1 MTSQLSGSAPPT
13 GRIRIQ
19 VQDNGRPVRGASVSL
34 YTAPAGSDG
43 ALNAAAVAQHYV
55 ATLVSNEQGR
65 GLFADLAPGAY
76 LLACHHQPQ
85 QAPTAVTV
93 EADTEIDVPIEFG
106 LALAVTLQ
114 VRGDNC
120 QALDCGIAYTGD
132 VVELTADYTDSQTLG
147 LPLEMPAGSRVDRT
161 DPRMAR
167 WIVPGPGAH
176 PLDVTVFSP
185 YVHTPGAPQT
195 GPAARL
201 TDTSYVDSVQRPPQP
216 VSGTLDVNLGRAA
229 TTSTS
234 DLAFWQGILNSTE
247 QMGFNNYQRYM
258 NTLFCGETESCDA
271 PPFER
276 KRLVEKGKLFREA
289 ARSGGVLSLSSSHSY
304 LALKAATEAFVMV
317 NCGVLAAP
325 EPFDEPRDRAYL
337 QRRDLPVPRR
347 PLGEVFNQDYLVSL
361 MGGNEGDRTLPY
373 LAVIRSKLP
382 DLPLNLGPLQSDPG
396 AVSRLQG
403 VLQEKFTN
411 PCMLEL
417 IWTYWIEEGA
427 LVQTM
432 NAISRRFQN
441 IGSGP
446 RDPLANLEVD
456 PLRPLSSVLWGF
468 VQEEQHRLSM
478 ARRCFEY
485 CAEYGLNLQ
494 GKAVPRMTS
503 AADCQS
509 RFLEAFH
516 NLVRLCSTFY
526 RQDDD
531 TTVKADAF
539 PVLNALKEVHL
550 ILSQS
555 NGNQIG
561 DMVST
566 TRVEMLMQ
574 QWIIGRPEFRE
585 FLPTR
590 VMTALPESWMD
601 RVDAMKKLK
610 GWSDT
615 SVLHFRNLAVFSEQ
629 VLLSIRW
636 GNWSDIQEPQQAFNW
651 ARFFRPQIQG
661 YMHAYRAATG
671 VDLAAGDR
679 AGPTDATMPS
689 LLMQRRMDMRRAA
702 A

>member
-13 GRIRIQ
+13 GRIRFQ
-19 VQDNGRPVRGASVSL
+19 VQDKGRPVRSPSIGLYIDTSGTGSL
-34 YTAPAGSDG
+34 
-43 ALNAAAVAQHYV
+43 AAALAAPDYV
-55 ATLVSNEQGR
+55 KTALGDDQGR
-65 GLFADLAPGAY
+65 GLFTDLAPGDY
-76 LLACHHQPQ
+76 QLVCLHQPQ
-85 QAPTAVTV
+85 PAPTAVTV
-93 EADTEIDVPIEFG
+93 DADSEIEVAIEFG
-106 LALAVTLQ
+106 LAMSVSVT

-120 QALDCGIAYTGD
+120 QKLDCGIAHPGD
-132 VVELTADYTDSQTLG
+132 VAELSVDYNDSQKLH
-147 LPLEMPAGSRVDRT
+147 LPVEMPAGARVDRT
-161 DPRMAR
+161 DPRLAR

-176 PLDVTVFSP
+176 PLDVTVLSP
-185 YVHTPGAPQT
+185 YVPSPGAPQV
-195 GPAARL
+195 GPAAQV
-201 TDTSYVDSVQRPPQP
+201 TDTSYVDAVQTPPQP
-216 VSGTLDVNLGRAA
+216 VSGTLDVSLGRAA

-247 QMGFNNYQRYM
+247 QLGFNNYQRYM
-258 NTLFCGETESCDA
+258 NTLFSGEPEGGDV

-276 KRLVEKGKLFREA
+276 KRLVEKGKLFRDA
-289 ARSGGVLSLSSSHSY
+289 VRTGGVLSLSSSHSY

-325 EPFDEPRDRAYL
+325 QPFDEPRDRAYL
-337 QRRDLPVPRR
+337 QRRELPVPRR
-347 PLGEVFNQDYLVSL
+347 PLGEVFDQDYLVSL
-361 MGGNEGDRTLPY
+361 VGGAPGDRTLPY

-446 RDPLANLEVD
+446 RDPLANLEID

-485 CAEYGLNLQ
+485 CHEYGLNLQ
-494 GKAVPRMTS
+494 GKAVPRMTA

-516 NLVRLCSTFY
+516 NLVRLCATFY

-574 QWIIGRPEFRE
+574 QWILGRPEFRE

-671 VDLAAGDR
+671 VDLSAGER
-679 AGPTDATMPS
+679 AGPADATMPS
-689 LLMQRRMDMRRAA
+689 LLMQRRMEMRRAA